1 MRKPRFWFG
10 LVTVLL
16 ATWPIPLSAG
26 PGPRLLGPPPPPS
39 ADDLPSPPAIGGPVP
54 LQAPR
59 AEGVQQGLVLSINGQ
74 RQRAAWRWA
83 GPADAGPRQLWLP
96 LEVLQGQLGFSG
108 RALVDGALELEWFG
122 RRQVVPTAQQ
132 ISLADEVAI
141 DVAPFL
147 APDGLS
153 ARLDGAELRLRMP
166 LPVVRQVRSSAP
178 AQGGRRLVL
187 DLSGPAVVRGGEG
200 PVWLAAQLS
209 PSVADDLRRLG
220 LAGQQDGEGWLLKAS
235 ATPLR
240 VFTLGDPARVVIDLA
255 PASAPPSVGGTA
267 PGGALDPRLKALLG
281 SEVRWSQDTV
291 VHGGRRLR
299 LNSVRID
306 PVSSSLEL
314 RALSRGAGMEGLST
328 LPLLARRHDALVAIN
343 GGYFNRVRRLPLGA
357 LRDQG
362 RWLSGPILNR
372 GVVAWEPSAL
382 PRFGRLDLRESVSDG
397 SGRDWPVLV
406 VNSGFVRSGLARYTP
421 DWGSSYR
428 SLSGSE
434 QALLLRD
441 GIVQRRYASGALA
454 AGVSLGPG
462 EELLVA
468 RGGAPLPW
476 GEGARLQFS
485 SQPTHP
491 VGSASNVVGGGPLL
505 LQDGRVVLD
514 GQAEGFS
521 SAFLRQGAP
530 RTVIASDG
538 RYLWLLTLQGVDDEG
553 PTLAE
558 TAQVLLAAGLRD
570 ALNLDG
576 GSSTG
581 LVMGGLHTV
590 KGRGV
595 VSAVHNGVGL
605 VPRAMAPGD
614 GAAPG
619 PAPAQ
624 GMGPAAPAAA
634 GS

>member
-1 MRKPRFWFG
+1 MGEKRFWLG
-10 LVTVLL
+10 LLTALL

-26 PGPRLLGPPPPPS
+26 PGPRLLQPPPPPS
-39 ADDLPSPPAIGGPVP
+39 ADLPPSPGNDPAPSQVP
-54 LQAPR
+54 R
-59 AEGVQQGLVLSINGQ
+59 MEGLVLSINGQ
-74 RQRAAWRWA
+74 RQRGAWRWA
-83 GPADAGPRQLWLP
+83 GPTDAGPLQLWLP
-96 LEVLQGQLGFSG
+96 LEVLQGQLGFSSRG
-108 RALVDGALELEWFG
+108 RVDGALELEWFG
-122 RRQVVPTAQQ
+122 RRQVVPSALQ

-147 APDGLS
+147 SPDGLT
-153 ARLDGAELRLRMP
+153 ARVDGGELRLRMP
-166 LPVVRQVRSSAP
+166 LPEVRQVRSSAP
-178 AQGGRRLVL
+178 AEGGRRLVL
-187 DLSGPAVVRGGEG
+187 DLTGPAVVRSGEG
-200 PVWLAAQLS
+200 PLWLAAQVS
-209 PSVADDLRRLG
+209 PAVMDDLRRLG
-220 LAGQQDGEGWLLKAS
+220 FTGQREGDGWLLKAS
-235 ATPLR
+235 AAPLR
-240 VFTLGDPARVVIDLA
+240 VFTLGDPARVVLDLTA
-255 PASAPPSVGGTA
+255 ASAPPSAAGPA
-267 PGGALDPRLKALLG
+267 PAGAMDPRLRALLG
-281 SEVRWSQDTV
+281 SEVRWSQDTL

-314 RALSRGAGMEGLST
+314 RPLSRGASMEGLST

-397 SGRDWPVLV
+397 SGRDWPVFV
-406 VNSGFVRSGLARYTP
+406 VNSGYVRSGLARYTGE
-421 DWGSSYR
+421 WGSQYR

-434 QALLLRD
+434 QAVVLRD
-441 GIVQRRYASGALA
+441 GVVQRRYDSGALA
-454 AGVSLGPG
+454 AGVPLGPTDQ
-462 EELLVA
+462 LLVA

-476 GEGARLQFS
+476 GEGTRLQLS
-485 SQPTHP
+485 SQANNPL
-491 VGSASNVVGGGPLL
+491 GSASNVVGGGPLL

-595 VSAVHNGVGL
+595 VSAVHNGLGL
-605 VPRAMAPGD
+605 VPRAMAPAE
-614 GAAPG
+614 GAAPST
-619 PAPAQ
+619 APAQ
-624 GMGPAAPAAA
+624 GMAPSLPTA